1 MALTT
6 AATIKT
12 LLGMSD
18 NSLDDVLAVLI
29 PQADAIIKRYLQR
42 EIEQAT
48 YTEYYSG
55 SGSQSLLLNQIPVQS
70 IVSVHEDRDGYF
82 GEGDAAF
89 SSATTLLAGTDYV
102 LRKDAATA
110 VETSQSGIL
119 YRIGQSWPRP
129 ASRLRGQLTSS
140 PGLSLGNIKVVYIA
154 GWATIPADIQF
165 AANRLVTSMLES
177 RKHAGHLQSESI
189 EDYSYSYSSSAD
201 ETRILDSIKSALAPY
216 KRMVI

>member
-18 NSLDDVLAVLI
+18 NSFDDVLAVLI

-55 SGSQSLLLNQIPVQS
+55 SGSQSLLLNQLPVQS

-82 GEGDAAF
+82 GEGDDAF

-102 LRKDAATA
+102 LRKDAATT

-119 YRIGQSWPRP
+119 YRIGQTWPRP
-129 ASRLRGQLTSS
+129 GDRSRGQLASS

-154 GWATIPADIQF
+154 GWASIPADIQY

-177 RKHAGHLQSESI
+177 RKRAGHLQSESI
-189 EDYSYSYSSSAD
+189 EDYSYTYSSSAD
-201 ETRILDSIKSALAPY
+201 EIWILDSVKSSLAPY
-216 KRMVI
+216 KRVVI